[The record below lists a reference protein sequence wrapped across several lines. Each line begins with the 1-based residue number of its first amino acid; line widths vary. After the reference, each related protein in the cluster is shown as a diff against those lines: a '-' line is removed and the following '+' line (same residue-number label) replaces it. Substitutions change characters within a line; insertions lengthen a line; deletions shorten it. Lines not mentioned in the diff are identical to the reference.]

1 MAGLK
6 ARRGVQQR
14 GVFSG
19 LPQLVFDRGNSDP
32 GKICLSDQ
40 VRVAFDVGVSS
51 FSQVLVHHV
60 FVFTR
65 STLAREAPQRKPG
78 RHARR
83 GMHVRKR
90 SDLVGL
96 RFPCSIDREQISILA
111 RKGAVQ
117 EFRTG

>member
-14 GVFSG
+14 GVFRG
-19 LPQLVFDRGNSDP
+19 LPQLFSIGEIQILV
-32 GKICLSDQ
+32 KLCLSDQ

-65 STLAREAPQRKPG
+65 STLAREAAHRKPG
-78 RHARR
+78 WHGRR
-83 GMHVRKR
+83 GMHVQKR

-96 RFPCSIDREQISILA
+96 RFPRSIDREQISILA